1 MEETKV
7 MTAKEIFDSLK
18 ANRTEVNDDT
28 LNEFYDNCLIQAQ
41 KFMETNQV
49 KALKRIKFLMECVS
63 KERELVKRGVNTF
76 IYKDDILD
84 FLKREE
90 IRESGIKLIE
100 LEQYPRAIPDEI
112 VETLKAVKPYVDGF
126 YILFTDYSG
135 TVEKQ
140 HLREEKI
147 AKKEKDPILFATFQ
161 NVVSQEELRRN
172 PSADVSKINDRFYV
186 VGDWEDEYCDL
197 TLDKFLAMTKQEN
210 LKEIMTPKTKE
221 EIIIEM
227 ERYDEQMKI
236 KNSAAQVRL
245 ERPKK
250 NFFRKVR
257 SWWRHEQ
264 L

>member
-1 MEETKV
+1 M
-7 MTAKEIFDSLK
+7 
-18 ANRTEVNDDT
+18 
-28 LNEFYDNCLIQAQ
+28 
-41 KFMETNQV
+41 
-49 KALKRIKFLMECVS
+49 
-63 KERELVKRGVNTF
+63 
-76 IYKDDILD
+76 
-84 FLKREE
+84 
-90 IRESGIKLIE
+90 
-100 LEQYPRAIPDEI
+100 
-112 VETLKAVKPYVDGF
+112 
-126 YILFTDYSG
+126 
-135 TVEKQ
+135 
-140 HLREEKI
+140 
-147 AKKEKDPILFATFQ
+147 
-161 NVVSQEELRRN
+161 VSQEELRKN
-172 PSADVSKINDRFYV
+172 PSADASKINDRFYV